1 MAWNMVRHAFL
12 MVFGNLKHSLRA
24 SIAPLAIGIIAS
36 LGIFTMFGL
45 SYSDL
50 ASAQMG
56 QVEDPMM
63 MEEYVPAFL
72 LMLVLYLFV
81 FSWVAVTW
89 HRFIL
94 LEEYPGILPAFN
106 GEPIL
111 NYIGKTIL
119 LALLTLLIAFPL
131 VILFG
136 LIAAPPM
143 MSDSGSAGGLIFD
156 LVVGTI
162 LTWFWFRFA
171 IVLPGT
177 AVGRPMKLGQGWDA
191 TRQLSGDIFFMAVI
205 LAGLN
210 IAAIAIV
217 TPISIGMPLIG
228 MILNIAVS
236 WVTLMVGASILT
248 TLYGHLIEGRPLT

>member
-24 SIAPLAIGIIAS
+24 SIGPLVIGIIAS
-36 LGIFTMFGL
+36 FGIFAAFGL

-56 QVEDPMM
+56 RVDETAMM
-63 MEEYVPAFL
+63 AGFLPAFL

-81 FSWVAVTW
+81 FGWVAVTW

-106 GEPIL
+106 GGPIL

-119 LALLTLLIAFPL
+119 LALLMLLIAIPISF
-131 VILFG
+131 VFG
-136 LIAAPPM
+136 LIAAPLM
-143 MSDSGSAGGLIFD
+143 MSGGGFVFGLVIGLII
-156 LVVGTI
+156 GTI

-177 AVGRPMKLGQGWDA
+177 AVGRPMKLGQGWAA
-191 TRQLSGDIFFMAVI
+191 TRPLSGDIFFMAVI

-210 IAAIAIV
+210 IAATAIV
-217 TPISIGMPLIG
+217 TPISIGMPVIG